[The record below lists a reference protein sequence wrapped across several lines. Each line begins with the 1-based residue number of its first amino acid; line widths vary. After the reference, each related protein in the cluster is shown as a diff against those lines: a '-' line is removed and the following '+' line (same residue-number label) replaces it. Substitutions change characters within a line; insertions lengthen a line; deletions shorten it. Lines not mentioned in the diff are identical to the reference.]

1 MKSLQIEGQKREGLG
16 KKEAKKLRGQGLI
29 PGVLYGND
37 EVVHLAL
44 SFSDLRT
51 FVYTPSVFLID
62 LSIDGKVYKAL
73 IQDIQWHPVEEEILH
88 IDFLKV
94 EDGVPVK
101 IGVPVELTGTA
112 KGIKAGGKIKFNMRK
127 LRVKALAENL
137 PDTIKI
143 DITKLG
149 IGDSI
154 KVETLKRD
162 NLEFLDNKSNL
173 IVGVISTRV
182 AKSAMSLPE
191 DEEEEEVVAPE
202 DVPTSETDEPA
213 EKSEQ

>member
-1 MKSLQIEGQKREGLG
+1 MKSLKIAGQKRESLG
-16 KKEAKKLRGQGLI
+16 KKEAKKLREQGLI
-29 PGVLYGND
+29 PGVLYGKD

-44 SFSDLRT
+44 SFSDLRS
-51 FVYTPSVFLID
+51 FVYTPSVYLID
-62 LSIDGKVYKAL
+62 LSIDDKEYKAL
-73 IQDIQWHPVEEEILH
+73 IQDVQWHPVEEQILH
-88 IDFLKV
+88 IDFLKI
-94 EDGVPVK
+94 EEGVPVK
-101 IGVPVELTGTA
+101 IGIPVELTGTA

-173 IVGVISTRV
+173 IVGVISTRL

-191 DEEEEEVVAPE
+191 DEEEGEEVAPE
-202 DVPTSETDEPA
+202 DVPASEPNEPTA
-213 EKSEQ
+213 